1 VTLINNHFSNIQGT
15 VLSLHRGGK
24 DESTFGPF
32 LYLDHCTFDNIGFGS
47 RNKYKA
53 AINLYGV
60 QDIVMKNSIFT
71 KTKNIKMHLVVG
83 EPIVNVTHV
92 QLENSKQIEV
102 SGDQKYSIGK
112 LYTDENSPNL
122 LGLDNKKLG
131 VQPQK

>member
-1 VTLINNHFSNIQGT
+1 
-15 VLSLHRGGK
+15 
-24 DESTFGPF
+24 
-32 LYLDHCTFDNIGFGS
+32 
-47 RNKYKA
+47 
-53 AINLYGV
+53 
-60 QDIVMKNSIFT
+60 
-71 KTKNIKMHLVVG
+71 MHLVVG